1 MIRLE
6 NVSKYYYSSS
16 NVTCAL
22 RKINLEFKVGEF
34 VAVTGESGS
43 GKTTLLNIIS
53 GFDSYEDGEIYI
65 NNCPTSYFD
74 EADFENYRKN
84 EIAFIFQNYNLID
97 SYSVLENVMAT
108 FIIEGM
114 PIEEA
119 KNKSIEILKQ
129 VGLDSDI
136 DKKATKLSGG
146 QKQRLAIARALA
158 KETNII
164 VADEP
169 TGNLDEEN
177 ARTILQLLKN
187 LSKNKLVIIVS
198 HNAAQVEPFITR
210 KIRLHDG
217 EVVDNEVIEQTN
229 SQPLSLVKKEETKDI
244 KKVLNFTYLNFKAQ
258 PMRNLLLFM
267 IVLISILSSFIFIVN
282 FKANLN
288 DAKTKVLDN
297 ELFINFDDT
306 RLLVRTFNQDIITDD
321 IMKLAMGEKIVSYE
335 KYDYITDVNY
345 FRPTDYKY
353 VIENGYLDPKD
364 PVTIDLS
371 YYRLQDFSH
380 FMRSTTSLTEDML
393 AYGRLP
399 ENPYEMVI
407 YATDDSLLNTTETVM
422 FNNQRKWNAGKMFK
436 YDLKIVGILKEPT
449 EQAFFAEK
457 LCQLIDLLQYSFR
470 ICLNFQVKGASGA
483 YKHQRLY
490 MEEIVLDPNIG
501 DYNCSFSEALFNDAK
516 KYIFADDYNTNLS
529 LGYYSYDLKFKFNQ
543 AAPHNVSTNSLGVSE
558 EVFDMIY
565 SLVKEKKQFAIFIED
580 YAYLN
585 DVQKDLIDK
594 GYDSISCFESS
605 TTGYDT
611 SKVIKRYVNLSIS
624 IVALALINIVGII
637 LLYTILKFRKND
649 YLIFKMNGMSN
660 NLCKKIN
667 IFEIFIYG
675 IISYIIVLII
685 VILVFSF
692 TQNKVLLDAYKY
704 VRFYDY
710 IILLILSVVMVLYT
724 SRLFSK
730 YLKNRIKISSISE
743 D

>member
-1 MIRLE
+1 MIKLE
-6 NVSKYYYSSS
+6 NVSKYYYSST

-22 RKINLEFKVGEF
+22 RKINLQFKIGEF
-34 VAVTGESGS
+34 VCVTGESGS

-65 NNCPTSYFD
+65 NGNPTSYFD
-74 EADFENYRKN
+74 ETDFENYRKN

-97 SYSVLENVMAT
+97 SYSVLENVMST
-108 FIIEGM
+108 FIIDGVTYDV
-114 PIEEA
+114 A
-119 KNKSIEILKQ
+119 KEKSFELLKL
-129 VGLDSDI
+129 VGLENDAS
-136 DKKATKLSGG
+136 KKATKLSGG

-177 ARTILQLLKN
+177 AKIILELLKE
-187 LSKNKLVIIVS
+187 LSKDKLVIIVS
-198 HNAAQVEPFITR
+198 HNLAQVEPYITR

-217 EVVDNEVIEQTN
+217 EVVADEIIEKTIELK
-229 SQPLSLVKKEETKDI
+229 PIDLKKED
-244 KKVLNFTYLNFKAQ
+244 KKEVEKILNFSYLNFKAQ
-258 PMRNLLLFM
+258 PIRTLLLFL
-267 IVLISILSSFIFIVN
+267 IVLICVLSSFVFIIN

-288 DAKTKVLDN
+288 DAKTKVLDD
-297 ELFINFDDT
+297 ELFTNFDDT
-306 RLLVRTFNQDIITDD
+306 RLLVRTFNQDVITTDTLKGAIVD
-321 IMKLAMGEKIVSYE
+321 KVVSYE
-335 KYDYITDVNY
+335 QYDYITDVNY

-353 VIENGYLDPKD
+353 VFENGYLDPMD
-364 PVTIDLS
+364 PVTVDLS

-380 FMRSTTSLTEDML
+380 FMRSSTSLTSDML

-399 ENPYEMVI
+399 ESPYEMVI
-407 YATDDSLLNTTETVM
+407 YAKDDSLLNTSEIVM

-436 YDLKIVGILKEPT
+436 YELKIVGILKEPSNQT
-449 EQAFFAEK
+449 YFSEK
-457 LCQLIDLLQYSFR
+457 LCQLIDLLQYDYR
-470 ICLNFQVKGASGA
+470 ISINFQVKNASGA

-490 MEEIVLDPNIG
+490 FEEIVLDPNIG
-501 DYNCSFSEALFNDAK
+501 DYDCSFSKSLFTEAKN
-516 KYIFADDYNTNLS
+516 YIFTSGINSNFS
-529 LGYYSYDLKFKFNQ
+529 LGYHSYDLQFKFNQ
-543 AAPHNVSTNSLGVSE
+543 NNAHDVSTNSLGVSLDL
-558 EVFDMIY
+558 FDMIY
-565 SLVKEKKQFAIFIED
+565 SFVKEKRQFAVFIED
-580 YAYLN
+580 YAYLK

-611 SKVIKRYVNLSIS
+611 TKVITRYINLGIS
-624 IVALALINIVGII
+624 VVALVLINVVGII

-667 IFEIFIYG
+667 IFEISIYG
-675 IISYIIVLII
+675 IISYIIVII
-685 VILVFSF
+685 VVLLVFGL
-692 TQNKVLLDAYKY
+692 TNNKVLLDAYKY

-710 IILLILSVVMVLYT
+710 LILLLSTIIMVIYT
-724 SRLFSK
+724 SKLFSK
-730 YLKNRIKISSISE
+730 FLKNRVKISSISE